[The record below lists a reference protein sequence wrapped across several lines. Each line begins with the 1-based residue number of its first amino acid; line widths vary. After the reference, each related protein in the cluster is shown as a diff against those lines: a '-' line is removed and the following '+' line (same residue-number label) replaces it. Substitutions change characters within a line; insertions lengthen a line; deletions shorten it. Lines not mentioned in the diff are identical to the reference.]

1 MICPAKGLGGLVIIE
16 LTMTMNY
23 SRVRPSVLLLKLG
36 WNRVMQQNKEQE
48 RSSKCTTERL
58 KKKRNQDV
66 AMTHS
71 QGRLNLFMG
80 AQASLNFIIAPLKIT
95 IVIIIV
101 IIMFCSVI
109 DFIFESYILPTCL
122 HKTE

>member
-1 MICPAKGLGGLVIIE
+1 
-16 LTMTMNY
+16 
-23 SRVRPSVLLLKLG
+23 
-36 WNRVMQQNKEQE
+36 MQQNKEQE

-71 QGRLNLFMG
+71 QERLNLFMG
-80 AQASLNFIIAPLKIT
+80 AQASLNFIIAPLNIT

-109 DFIFESYILPTCL
+109 DFILESYILPTCL